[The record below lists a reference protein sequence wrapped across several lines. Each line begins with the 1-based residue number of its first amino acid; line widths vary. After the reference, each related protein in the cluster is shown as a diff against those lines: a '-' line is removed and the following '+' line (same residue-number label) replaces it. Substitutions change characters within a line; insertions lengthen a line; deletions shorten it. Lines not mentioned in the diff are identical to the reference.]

1 MSRVRLFDGWNDK
14 EMMMMIFAFLFFN
27 VSFQKRG
34 HNSEEEENTRQNEDA
49 IKAAAARMRVL

>member
-1 MSRVRLFDGWNDK
+1 MSRVRLLDGWNDK

-34 HNSEEEENTRQNEDA
+34 HNSEEEEENTRQNEEYN
-49 IKAAAARMRVL
+49 IINIYV

>member
-1 MSRVRLFDGWNDK
+1 VSRVRLFDGWNDK

-34 HNSEEEENTRQNEDA
+34 HNSEEEEENTRQNEEYN
-49 IKAAAARMRVL
+49 IINIYV